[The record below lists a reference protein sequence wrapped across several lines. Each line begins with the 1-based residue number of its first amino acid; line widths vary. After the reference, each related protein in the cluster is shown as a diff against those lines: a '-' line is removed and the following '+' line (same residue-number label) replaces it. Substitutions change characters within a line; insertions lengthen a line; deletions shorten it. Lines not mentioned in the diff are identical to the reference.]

1 MTSPAAVTSDAIN
14 MENEYLSGLV
24 SFIHTLFPRY
34 PITNSYILEYN
45 MSMLVMD
52 SKLEI
57 RTYQQQI
64 LDLAQ

>member
-14 MENEYLSGLV
+14 MENEYLPGLV

-34 PITNSYILEYN
+34 SITNSYILGHN
-45 MSMLVMD
+45 MSVLVM
-52 SKLEI
+52 KYELEI